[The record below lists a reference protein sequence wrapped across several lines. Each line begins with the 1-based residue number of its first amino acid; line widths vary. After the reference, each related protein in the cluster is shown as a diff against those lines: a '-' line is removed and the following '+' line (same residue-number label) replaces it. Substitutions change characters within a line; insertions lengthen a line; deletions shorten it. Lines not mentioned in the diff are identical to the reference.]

1 MNKNLEIGERERERE
16 SGVVERL
23 KGEREC
29 SGVGG
34 FGRLLGLRL
43 LCCLV
48 LVVFEFC
55 ESFLTI
61 IK

>member
-1 MNKNLEIGERERERE
+1 M
-16 SGVVERL
+16 VERL
-23 KGEREC
+23 KGEREY
-29 SGVGG
+29 SVVES
-34 FGRLLGLRL
+34 FGLLLGLRL
-43 LCCLV
+43 LCC